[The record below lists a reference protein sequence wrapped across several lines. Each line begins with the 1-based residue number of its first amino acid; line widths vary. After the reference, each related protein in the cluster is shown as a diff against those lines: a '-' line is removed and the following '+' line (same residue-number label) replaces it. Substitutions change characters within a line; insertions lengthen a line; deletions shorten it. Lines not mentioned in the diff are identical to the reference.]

1 MASNVVSLLSSDE
14 DEQNLDDTMV
24 VSIQRI
30 YSTEN
35 QKSSTEVPRN
45 PITNIC
51 GGLETYFRGLR
62 RL

>member
-45 PITNIC
+45 PGNPITKIC
-51 GGLETYFRGLR
+51 GG
-62 RL
+62 